1 MGKEKVLFK
10 TEEKRSRAE
19 VAAFLRELAGKV
31 DEGEVTLQR
40 GDEKQVLQLPGQ
52 LTLEVKAEE
61 EAIRKGSAVKMSL
74 EVELEWKPGEDDQ
87 GSLSL
92 G

>member
-40 GDEKQVLQLPGQ
+40 GDEKQVLQLPVQ

-74 EVELEWKPGEDDQ
+74 
-87 GSLSL
+87 
-92 G
+92 